1 MSSRKKSWSIN
12 TFVYIFVG
20 FLIAYG
26 LFAGIRSLRQSIILD
41 ARDRIN
47 IIFYNSSP
55 LFLSF
60 GLTDEVNYIMSP
72 RHDLIVQVPGGYGQY
87 PAGAVGRLSDIEKKP
102 ELIQRAFSSSIS
114 GFTDYYVTPKTH
126 QVYEDSKDMETEY
139 KKWKLIQQLFSPHNN
154 SNMTFFD
161 KLFIAYSIAKN
172 RQSDFVELK
181 PVEKPEKGMDDSV
194 AFYEKGFQKKY
205 KGFFFHQSLR
215 EEALSVKILYYSD
228 SAAVTLSRIIE
239 GEGIRVVDLSKL
251 DEVGKERCV
260 IQHNLNEKTKTVRFL
275 SKQFQCRV
283 EKDDVEGADIIMVAG
298 EGLENDWK

>member
-1 MSSRKKSWSIN
+1 MSSRRKTWSIN

-20 FLIAYG
+20 FLIVYG
-26 LFAGIRSLRQSIILD
+26 LFAAIRSLRQSIILD
-41 ARDRIN
+41 ARDRVN
-47 IIFYNSSP
+47 VIFYNSNP

-72 RHDLIVQVPGGYGQY
+72 QHDLIVQVPGGYGQY
-87 PAGAVGRLSDIEKKP
+87 PAGSVGRLADIERKP

-114 GFTDYYVTPKTH
+114 GYTDYYVTPKKH
-126 QVYEDSKDMETEY
+126 EVYEHSQSEETEY
-139 KKWKLIQQLFSPHNN
+139 KKVKLIQQLFSPNNN
-154 SNMTFFD
+154 SNMNFFD
-161 KLFIAYSIAKN
+161 KIFIGISIARN
-172 RQSDFVELK
+172 RQSDYVELK
-181 PVEKPEKGMDDSV
+181 PVEKPGEGVDSSV

-215 EEALSVKILYYSD
+215 EEALSTKILYYSD

-251 DEVGKERCV
+251 DDVGKERCV
-260 IQHNLNEKTKTVRFL
+260 IQHNLDKKTKTVQFL

-283 EKDDVEGADIIMVAG
+283 EKGEIEGADIIMILG
-298 EGLENDWK
+298 EGLENEWK